1 MKSSVQS
8 SSFRRSGANLFALF
22 YMAALSL
29 VMLFPFVWM
38 ISTSLK
44 GSQLLVDPYSFI
56 PKQPTLNTYQALL
69 GDPLLQFGEAF
80 WNSALSVTI
89 TILFGIP
96 LGTMGGYALAR
107 IKGRWVDV
115 GLIALF
121 FLRMMPSFVTAAPQ
135 FRLLLTLGLVGHPA
149 GLYIMYIAM
158 SLPLTMLTV
167 RNYLLNMPGE
177 IEEAAMVDGCSRLQ
191 LFLKIAVPLARP
203 AIITSTIFIFVN
215 FWLEY
220 ILAAQLM
227 RGQYLTLSILLV
239 GVADPTTGRF
249 ELIFALAVLI
259 TLPIAVLFPFIA
271 KYLTS
276 GTFSGAVKG

>member
-1 MKSSVQS
+1 MSASAHNSTFRPTRANIVALIYMVILSVI
-8 SSFRRSGANLFALF
+8 
-22 YMAALSL
+22 MI
-29 VMLFPFVWM
+29 FPFVWM
-38 ISTSLK
+38 LATSFK
-44 GSQLLVDPYSFI
+44 GSQLLVDPYSLI
-56 PKQPTLNTYQALL
+56 PRNPTLYTYQALL
-69 GDPLLQFGEAF
+69 GDPLFQFGEAF
-80 WNSALSVTI
+80 RNSALSVLV

-135 FRLLLTLGLVGHPA
+135 FRLLLAMGLVGHPA

-167 RNYLLNMPGE
+167 RNYLLNMPAE
-177 IEEAAMVDGCSRLQ
+177 IEEAAMVDGCSRRQ
-191 LFLKIAVPLARP
+191 LFLKIAAPLARP
-203 AIITSTIFIFVN
+203 AILTSTIFIFVN

-259 TLPIAVLFPFIA
+259 ALPIVILFPLIA
-271 KYLTS
+271 RYLTS
-276 GTFSGAVKG
+276 GAFSGAVKG